1 MSTGTRREELYELLP
16 WQENGTLDGDEREA
30 VRALLANDFEANRQ
44 ARELRVLHAAVADE
58 PIMATN
64 MAMNL
69 RRLYA
74 RLDPPRPQRPRWFVP
89 LSLAAAAMLM
99 TAGGLGLFM
108 AGERA
113 GRFHTLTA
121 PSELPA
127 TPADA
132 VLYRVDVAAGVDAA
146 QLAALTGSAGTRVL
160 QGPSERGVALLAV
173 PAADAGRVLAT
184 LRADSRLRFV
194 TPVPR

>member
-1 MSTGTRREELYELLP
+1 MNSAARREELYELLP
-16 WQENGTLDGDEREA
+16 WQENGTLEGAEREA
-30 VRALLANDFEANRQ
+30 LRALLASDLEANRQ
-44 ARELRVLHAAVADE
+44 ARELRVLHSAVADE

-74 RLDPPRPQRPRWFVP
+74 RLDPPRPRRPRWFMP
-89 LSLAAAAMLM
+89 LSFAAAAMLLV
-99 TAGGLGLFM
+99 AGGLGLFM

-113 GRFHTLTA
+113 GRYVTLTT
-121 PSELPA
+121 PHELPA

-146 QLAALTGSAGTRVL
+146 QLAALTGSSGVHVL
-160 QGPSERGVALLAV
+160 EGPSERGVALLSV
-173 PAADAGRVLAT
+173 PAADADRVLAT

-194 TPVPR
+194 TAVPR